1 MSVHEDI
8 IYISKEIFKKV
19 GEVTKID
26 DKIRELYTKLMKEYD
41 CFTQTE
47 IVMTKYINSTKENG
61 GYFKSH
67 FERFRNND
75 TKKNA
80 QSYTK
85 HTSHKKGNNNYNHNT
100 YMDTSE
106 KHEKHERPARLMHLH
121 IDESCSL
128 SKIKRQLKG
137 HLNII
142 NKNNYNKL
150 SKKILLLVN
159 SSNVECVILCI
170 LENACHQVFYL
181 SIFANL
187 ISDILR
193 SHDEETMTI
202 SNTINSFISNFID
215 NHEFLLK
222 EQKQQEDTKIILHS
236 PDGKYIR
243 FCKQQK
249 HKSFATS
256 KNLVVIHL
264 ILSGYSKTW
273 TLDKYSK
280 CLTEMICNVISSE
293 FDIDMI
299 LSLLKSIKEKNKD
312 IIIDFIP
319 LSNIL
324 TLNNNHQRWKFI
336 VEDLFANV

>member
-8 IYISKEIFKKV
+8 IYISKEKFKQI
-19 GEVTKID
+19 GEITKID
-26 DKIRELYTKLMKEYD
+26 EKIRNLYTKLMKEYD

-47 IVMTKYINSTKENG
+47 IVMTKFINSTKENG

-67 FERFRNND
+67 FDRFRSND
-75 TKKNA
+75 NKKHT
-80 QSYTK
+80 QPYMK
-85 HTSHKKGNNNYNHNT
+85 HTSSSLHKKGNHHTYT
-100 YMDTSE
+100 YMDTN
-106 KHEKHERPARLMHLH
+106 EKHERPVRLMHLN
-121 IDESCSL
+121 IDENCSL
-128 SKIKRQLKG
+128 SKTKRQLKG

-142 NKNNYNKL
+142 NKNNYHKL
-150 SKKILLLVN
+150 SKKILHLVN

-187 ISDILR
+187 ITDILR
-193 SHDEETMTI
+193 SNGEDTATI
-202 SNTINSFISNFID
+202 SNTINNFISNFID

-222 EQKQQEDTKIILHS
+222 EQDDSKIVLNS
-236 PDGKYIR
+236 PPDGKYIR

-280 CLTEMICNVISSE
+280 CLTEMIYNVINSE

-299 LSLLKSIKEKNKD
+299 LSLLKSIKENSKE

-319 LSNIL
+319 LSNVL
-324 TLNNNHQRWKFI
+324 SLNNKHQRWKFI
-336 VEDLFANV
+336 VEDLFANI